1 MGKVPIMASDRKTL
15 EIVSVTPEGSY
26 PTGAAVGSTYSDDDV
41 AAISAFRDAAL
52 EMVRWHQGRA
62 DGFERRAASLLSMS
76 GVATALVT
84 FAVTSVGGLDRW
96 AQTGVR
102 LSAGA
107 AAMAFLVAVAC
118 CLDTLRVRRE
128 ATSAPELGQLQE
140 EWMRFRQERDWH
152 AADVEGMFADSLLSN
167 ADGMKAVLTAVK
179 QFADLKA
186 RGVRRAAIWVAVAVF
201 ALAVL
206 VFFALAGAA

>member
-1 MGKVPIMASDRKTL
+1 
-15 EIVSVTPEGSY
+15 
-26 PTGAAVGSTYSDDDV
+26 
-41 AAISAFRDAAL
+41 
-52 EMVRWHQGRA
+52 
-62 DGFERRAASLLSMS
+62 
-76 GVATALVT
+76 
-84 FAVTSVGGLDRW
+84 
-96 AQTGVR
+96 
-102 LSAGA
+102 
-107 AAMAFLVAVAC
+107 
-118 CLDTLRVRRE
+118 
-128 ATSAPELGQLQE
+128 
-140 EWMRFRQERDWH
+140 MRFRQERDWH